1 MTWGRRRRVKH
12 HDWRRSASEED
23 LREYDAFGP
32 WIYEIKAE
40 RDTPK
45 RFRAACAPHYGARFL
60 LKAPRNVERR
70 DARPGMDL
78 YVAVLAVHD
87 HGASL
92 MSLTGEGVV
101 TQDIVWSDVAAL
113 ESYRDLLYSR
123 LTLDVARRRRFCP
136 RVQHRFVRPDE
147 ESDRLRPLPMGAPRG
162 SAARLSEPEP
172 VVTIADLVFQNELD
186 AKRRS
191 GPQPV
196 APIHVEPANRFC
208 RDAANRRR
216 LSTGV
221 MFLEAPDEL
230 IIVNRDEPTR
240 RFLEARYAVNCV
252 FVPYA
257 RVTSFALERPPAGR
271 SMRFYE
277 LTAAGWTSRSFGSPA
292 SSRPSGCWRDWRR
305 TARRRRA
312 TNAAVGRMSRS
323 LDQSIDAA

>member
-1 MTWGRRRRVKH
+1 MTWGRRPRVKENN
-12 HDWRRSASEED
+12 WRLEASEED

-32 WIYEIKAE
+32 WIYEIKDE
-40 RDTPK
+40 GDTPK
-45 RFRAACAPHYGARFL
+45 RFRAACGPHYGARFL

-78 YVAVLAVHD
+78 YVSVLAVHD

-92 MSLTGEGVV
+92 MSLNGEGVV

-123 LTLDVARRRRFCP
+123 LTLKLCDGGAFALEYSTVSSDLMRKVTDFIRS
-136 RVQHRFVRPDE
+136 QWVRHGE
-147 ESDRLRPLPMGAPRG
+147 APLLVEA
-162 SAARLSEPEP
+162 EP
-172 VVTIADLVFQNELD
+172 VVTIADIAFQNELD

-196 APIHVEPANRFC
+196 APIHVEPANRYC
-208 RDAANRRR
+208 RDGANRRR

-240 RFLEARYAVNCV
+240 RFLEARYAVSCV
-252 FVPYA
+252 FVSYA
-257 RVTSFALERPPAGR
+257 GVTSFALERPPVGR
-271 SMRFYE
+271 SRRFYE
-277 LTAAGWTSRSFGSPA
+277 LTLQVDKQVVRQSCLVAPERVLARLAAHGVRQTSA
-292 SSRPSGCWRDWRR
+292 
-305 TARRRRA
+305 
-312 TNAAVGRMSRS
+312 
-323 LDQSIDAA
+323 